1 MFWMC
6 SNRLSGQIIL
16 FLYNIKDSV
25 IMQFGL
31 YEKHDTML
39 VDGLVM
45 GANFDVT
52 LGPDWVDNHPLQ

>member
-1 MFWMC
+1 
-6 SNRLSGQIIL
+6 
-16 FLYNIKDSV
+16 
-25 IMQFGL
+25 MQFGL

-52 LGPDWVDNHPLQ
+52 LGPD